1 MTSSSLPQRGLLR
14 PRFFL
19 HGTAATLDAG
29 HVFYSYEQKNFA
41 LGGVMKK
48 VLCILTAM
56 FAITWASGQTSS
68 SSQTA
73 GDQSSASTTK
83 MAKSKK
89 GMKKGAGEA
98 TIMGCLS
105 GPNDEGAYVLTHGK
119 RKIEVGGNDDL
130 SKHVGHEVK
139 LHGTWAKASDIGEKE
154 ASETS
159 EKSEQGEAK
168 EEQHERHFK
177 VASIDHISDTCKA
190 GGKMGAHKMNHKKM
204 GGMEGGAA
212 QPSPSPSPQN

>member
-1 MTSSSLPQRGLLR
+1 
-14 PRFFL
+14 
-19 HGTAATLDAG
+19 
-29 HVFYSYEQKNFA
+29 
-41 LGGVMKK
+41 MKK
-48 VLCILTAM
+48 VLCILTAV
-56 FAITWASGQTSS
+56 FAITWASAQTSS
-68 SSQTA
+68 SSQTS

-83 MAKSKK
+83 MSKSKK
-89 GMKKGAGEA
+89 GMKMGAGES
-98 TIMGCLS
+98 TIRGCLS

-154 ASETS
+154 ASEAS
-159 EKSEQGEAK
+159 EKSEKGEAK

-190 GGKMGAHKMNHKKM
+190 SGKMGSHKMKGM
-204 GGMEGGAA
+204 SGGGA